1 MTAKKNQVLCLV
13 HVPDSRYN
21 VTIFSELCVLEE
33 LDFSVNKVLAAA
45 ATLND
50 DMVLKLN
57 WQIEWL
63 TKSSVDGQHN
73 VPHVVIVV
81 DQGFLCSKKRRS
93 FIFCWVV
100 YTQKSGWIYS
110 IFQSIGRRKNYPWS
124 FWEINLKGIW
134 RGFRIQF
141 ESENCSSKNHSLF

>member
-57 WQIEWL
+57 
-63 TKSSVDGQHN
+63 
-73 VPHVVIVV
+73 
-81 DQGFLCSKKRRS
+81 
-93 FIFCWVV
+93 
-100 YTQKSGWIYS
+100 
-110 IFQSIGRRKNYPWS
+110 
-124 FWEINLKGIW
+124 
-134 RGFRIQF
+134 
-141 ESENCSSKNHSLF
+141 